1 MKLVISAGRFP
12 DLEVRLATGPTVLRA
27 RARRQRGFQ
36 YRVGGSTEAS
46 ALPRFLGS
54 MHEHIAPDSTSRSHV
69 PRHATRPT
77 DRARLRGQ
85 RGRDRRPGR
94 ALPGGRQFPA
104 LPRSPPRLRG
114 NRPAGDA
121 CTPEGDPPMTPAT
134 STTPALPTPN
144 SSQSADRVRTTPP
157 DALSLRRLYLLRLGY
172 LFMGG
177 GLAVFKWPAFVAHH
191 GSWPLDEGI
200 VECILLAMSILAL
213 LGLRYPVKML
223 PILLFESLWKLTWL
237 AVVALPKLLGDGL
250 DAATT
255 EHFTNILFVV
265 VILAV
270 IPWGYVVR
278 QYLAAPGDRW
288 R

>member
-1 MKLVISAGRFP
+1 MTH
-12 DLEVRLATGPTVLRA
+12 AT
-27 RARRQRGFQ
+27 
-36 YRVGGSTEAS
+36 STMT
-46 ALPRFLGS
+46 ALPTDS
-54 MHEHIAPDSTSRSHV
+54 ASSSSDHIAPTPHGGLSL
-69 PRHATRPT
+69 
-77 DRARLRGQ
+77 ARLYV
-85 RGRDRRPGR
+85 
-94 ALPGGRQFPA
+94 
-104 LPRSPPRLRG
+104 LRF
-114 NRPAGDA
+114 
-121 CTPEGDPPMTPAT
+121 
-134 STTPALPTPN
+134 
-144 SSQSADRVRTTPP
+144 
-157 DALSLRRLYLLRLGY
+157 GY

-177 GLAVFKWPAFVAHH
+177 GLAVFKWPSFVAHH
-191 GSWPLDEGI
+191 GSWPLTEGI

-255 EHFTNILFVV
+255 EHFTTILFVV

-278 QYLAAPGDRW
+278 QYLTAPGDRW

>member
-1 MKLVISAGRFP
+1 
-12 DLEVRLATGPTVLRA
+12 
-27 RARRQRGFQ
+27 
-36 YRVGGSTEAS
+36 
-46 ALPRFLGS
+46 
-54 MHEHIAPDSTSRSHV
+54 
-69 PRHATRPT
+69 
-77 DRARLRGQ
+77 
-85 RGRDRRPGR
+85 
-94 ALPGGRQFPA
+94 
-104 LPRSPPRLRG
+104 
-114 NRPAGDA
+114 
-121 CTPEGDPPMTPAT
+121 MTPAT
-134 STTPALPTPN
+134 STPADLA
-144 SSQSADRVRTTPP
+144 SDSASHSPDRIRTDPRGG
-157 DALSLRRLYLLRLGY
+157 LSLRRLYVLRFGY

-177 GLAVFKWPAFVAHH
+177 GLAVVKWPSFVAHH

-270 IPWGYVVR
+270 IPWGHVVR